1 MELPS
6 LNVENELLD
15 PYCIAYD
22 KVEGDSS
29 LLALLVMFYSPDR
42 RYSEVKSDF
51 DNGENI
57 ETYLGESERIN
68 AMKPAEV
75 KLFLK
80 CYGEQVD
87 GLMSWL
93 REAVVDSF
101 KAKKPKAD
109 VESVK
114 GTKKIV
120 YERSLFD

>member
-1 MELPS
+1 MIG
-6 LNVENELLD
+6 LN
-15 PYCIAYD
+15 YD
-22 KVEGDSS
+22 EATLRIYEDASFQVEGDLS
-29 LLALLVMFYSPDR
+29 LLAMLVMFYSPDR
-42 RYSEVKSDF
+42 RYSEVKHDF

-57 ETYLGESERIN
+57 GTYLVEFERIN

-109 VESVK
+109 VDSVK

-120 YERSLFD
+120 KERSLFD